1 VVLSAL
7 EQGIKSKIEK
17 IGTPLRDWEI
27 QINYGIKTG
36 FNGPLDKGGCFI
48 ITQNK
53 RDELIEKCPKAV
65 DIIRPILRGRDIQK
79 YRAEWSQLYVIGTF
93 PSLKLNIENF
103 PAVKNHL
110 LSFGKSRLE
119 QSGKPGARKETHNR
133 WFETQDS
140 ISYWDDFF
148 RPKIIY
154 PEITKF
160 INFYFDENENY
171 YANNKCFILTGER
184 TEFLTAFLN
193 SSLFKYCFLNNFP
206 ELLGGTREL
215 RKVFLEKIPVI
226 KITDEQNEIFSKKV
240 KQVQE
245 LKKRNGETKALEK
258 EIDNLIFDLY
268 ELTAIEKETIGFI
281 EIL

>member
-148 RPKIIY
+148 RPKIVWG
-154 PEITKF
+154 EISDRSKF
-160 INFYFDENENY
+160 AYDESDFFVE
-171 YANNKCFILTGER
+171 ATSFLMTGEK
-184 TEFLTAFLN
+184 LKYLLGMLN
-193 SSLFKYCFLNNFP
+193 SKLLEWHFNQIGTATGVGTNRWKKYTI
-206 ELLGGTREL
+206 ELLPIKKPSTTEQES
-215 RKVFLEKIPVI
+215 FEKLIDLVLKSSNDVSADLLN
-226 KITDEQNEIFSKKV
+226 KIDQFVYRLYDLNEEEVAYISNVDISK
-240 KQVQE
+240 
-245 LKKRNGETKALEK
+245 
-258 EIDNLIFDLY
+258 
-268 ELTAIEKETIGFI
+268 
-281 EIL
+281 